1 MSKAWEYIEK
11 FTFGIFKPGRPVSEY
26 IAFIFIAVG
35 VIIFTLVFTGSKFDS
50 VNIFKS
56 EHIDIKEF
64 GDFLGG
70 AVGSLWSLAGVLLF
84 YAALADQRKDLEEQ
98 KEILAMQIRETVN
111 QTKEFKQQNE
121 TATEQKNEGTFFQL
135 LRFHNEIIT
144 SIALEIQDMD
154 FSDGSSTVRVINGRK
169 SFVEYYDIYKRFFN
183 TQFETYSSG
192 GIDKEVL
199 QIVINTSYDQF
210 YEEYQA
216 DLGHYFRNIY
226 NILKFVDTMA
236 DTYRNFYLSLLLAQL
251 SNNEVAL
258 LFYHCIAPE
267 NKNFKQLI
275 EKYGLMSTVP
285 DDEITSMCKILYS
298 PAAFGE
304 NSIGEDDDF
313 NSSYGAGF
321 DSSNNERG
329 NENKSHFSKQN
340 GKIKL
345 SDLYGEEIH
354 YTSAGTQSSS
364 LLYDKLTKLY
374 DENPRTAQA
383 EDDFND
389 NYNDDYNDNEEI
401 NPILAK
407 FKSINSNTP
416 AADNSE
422 SDEDFSD
429 NSIMAKLSKIRK
441 DTSDFSEEGNQFSI
455 PRMPL
460 IMDTSEETSDED
472 LASSLMAKLSKVKK
486 GYDAGLQT
494 EEGAPSFYNP
504 EIREESKDLS
514 EDSIAAKLAKLKKNT
529 TTDLEPE
536 EDSFLSA
543 PSEDSFNS
551 FGASEDEDDDND
563 LASSLL
569 SKLKNIK
576 KDSDFLQEE
585 EVKVDNFFSAQDDYE
600 DDGDLDSSILNKL
613 KNIKKDDD
621 FAVVESDSFF
631 QQEEVSEEDLNLAL
645 MQKLKGIGKPFNP
658 DGEEE
663 EETDT
668 NGGFFNSDFGNE
680 DNSILSKFQNMR
692 DIESADE
699 VPDEITE
706 NSDTANVSYADIG
719 TLKSKLNA
727 FSSDDSSLEDEEDI
741 YNSDNF
747 DLSGLEDDDEFGSF
761 FSSTSDDDEEEEAN
775 FDDLKSRI
783 KGLANVDEED
793 IEKIIL
799 SEDGIELDEE
809 AEKVLAEKIKS
820 DQIDDD
826 LENKAKISL
835 EKAKEISSEN
845 VSKTE
850 TKPVSQNP
858 NLGFT
863 PKDVSPKLTSLSKLM
878 NKGK

>member
-1 MSKAWEYIEK
+1 VSKSWEYIEK

-35 VIIFTLVFTGSKFDS
+35 VTIFILVFTGSKFDS
-50 VNIFKS
+50 VNVFKS

-111 QTKEFKQQNE
+111 QTKEFRQQNE

-144 SIALEIQDMD
+144 SITLEIQDMD

-226 NILKFVDTMA
+226 NILKFVDVMA

-285 DDEITSMCKILYS
+285 DDEITSMCKVLYNS
-298 PAAFGE
+298 VAFGE
-304 NSIGEDDDF
+304 NSLGEDDDF

-329 NENKSHFSKQN
+329 NEHKSPYSKQN

-345 SDLYGEEIH
+345 SDLYGDEIH
-354 YTSAGTQSSS
+354 TASKSSESSS
-364 LLYDKLTKLY
+364 LIYDKLTKLY
-374 DENPRTAQA
+374 EKNPRTQEEIADT
-383 EDDFND
+383 EE
-389 NYNDDYNDNEEI
+389 NYNDDYNDNEDI

-407 FKSINSNTP
+407 FKSINSASSN
-416 AADNSE
+416 E
-422 SDEDFSD
+422 SGDDEEDFSD
-429 NSIMAKLSKIRK
+429 NSILAKLSKIRK
-441 DTSDFSEEGNQFSI
+441 DTNDFSEEGNQYSI
-455 PRMPL
+455 PRVPSFAENNA
-460 IMDTSEETSDED
+460 ITNDDD

-486 GYDAGLQT
+486 GYDAGMQI
-494 EEGAPSFYNP
+494 EEEAPSFYTP
-504 EIREESKDLS
+504 KIREDNTDLS
-514 EDSIAAKLAKLKKNT
+514 EDSITAKLAKLKKNT
-529 TTDLEPE
+529 NSDLDNYEE
-536 EDSFLSA
+536 EDSFLTS
-543 PSEDSFNS
+543 PSETPFNNYS
-551 FGASEDEDDDND
+551 ADDEDDD
-563 LASSLL
+563 LAASLL

-576 KDSDFLQEE
+576 KDSDFLQDDELE
-585 EVKVDNFFSAQDDYE
+585 DSFFSALDENE
-600 DDGDLDSSILNKL
+600 DVEDDLDSNLLNKL
-613 KNIKKDDD
+613 KNIKKDEDFLNENSDD
-621 FAVVESDSFF
+621 FF
-631 QQEEVSEEDLNLAL
+631 QQDEDVSEEDLNSAL
-645 MQKLKGIGKPFNP
+645 MQKLKGIGKPYNS
-658 DGEEE
+658 DGDSQDEEE
-663 EETDT
+663 ESE
-668 NGGFFNSDFGNE
+668 GGFFNSNFAEEKD
-680 DNSILSKFQNMR
+680 ILSKFQNMK
-692 DIESADE
+692 DIENADE
-699 VPDEITE
+699 VPEELTS
-706 NSDTANVSYADIG
+706 NSDTTNVSYADIG

-727 FSSDDSSLEDEEDI
+727 FNSDDSGIDDEEDI

-761 FSSTSDDDEEEEAN
+761 FSSANEEEEEEVN

-783 KGLANVDEED
+783 KGLQNVDTED

-809 AEKVLAEKIKS
+809 AERELAERIKT
-820 DQIDDD
+820 DEAKTNV
-826 LENKAKISL
+826 ENAARKNIESTKENSSSNVTKSEAKPI
-835 EKAKEISSEN
+835 
-845 VSKTE
+845 
-850 TKPVSQNP
+850 SQNP

>member
-1 MSKAWEYIEK
+1 MSKAWEYIER

-50 VNIFKS
+50 VNIFRS

-285 DDEITSMCKILYS
+285 DDEITSMCKVLYN
-298 PAAFGE
+298 PVAFGE
-304 NSIGEDDDF
+304 NGLGEDDDF

-329 NENKSHFSKQN
+329 NEHKSPYSKQN

-345 SDLYGEEIH
+345 SDLYGDEIH
-354 YTSAGTQSSS
+354 YETNSTASSS

-374 DENPRTAQA
+374 DENPRTAEA

-407 FKSINSNTP
+407 FKSINSGSGSTESS
-416 AADNSE
+416 D

-455 PRMPL
+455 PRMPS
-460 IMDTSEETSDED
+460 IMDTNEETSDDD

-486 GYDAGLQT
+486 GYDAGMQT
-494 EEGAPSFYNP
+494 EEGAPSFYTP

-529 TTDLEPE
+529 TSDLDTYEE

-543 PSEDSFNS
+543 PSETPFSSF
-551 FGASEDEDDDND
+551 AAAEEDDDD
-563 LASSLL
+563 LASTLF

-585 EVKVDNFFSAQDDYE
+585 DTAEDSFFTPQDEYE
-600 DDGDLDSSILNKL
+600 ENENDSDLLNKL
-613 KNIKKDDD
+613 KNIKKDVDFQPEEKDD
-621 FAVVESDSFF
+621 FF
-631 QQEEVSEEDLNLAL
+631 QQDEELAEDDLSSAL
-645 MQKLKGIGKPFNP
+645 MQKLKGIGKPQNF
-658 DGEEE
+658 DASEDEESE
-663 EETDT
+663 DS
-668 NGGFFNSDFGNE
+668 GGFFNSNFAEEKD
-680 DNSILSKFQNMR
+680 ILSKFQNMR

-699 VPDEITE
+699 VPDELTD
-706 NSDTANVSYADIG
+706 NSDTTNVSYADIG

-727 FSSDDSSLEDEEDI
+727 FSADDSSIEDEEDI

-761 FSSTSDDDEEEEAN
+761 FSSASDEDEEEEAN

-783 KGLANVDEED
+783 KGLANVDTDD

-809 AEKVLAEKIKS
+809 AEKELAERIKS
-820 DQIDDD
+820 DEIRDDIEII
-826 LENKAKISL
+826 ENKSN
-835 EKAKEISSEN
+835 ETTKEMSKQN
-845 VSKTE
+845 VSDSE
-850 TKPVSQNP
+850 AKPISQNS